1 MPRGAGSSKWFWD
14 IKIEKSGNVHD
25 IMANHANQS
34 KRPPQA
40 EILFFGAWKTYFQ
53 AIFSCFCVSK
63 SQNFRRR
70 AAKFVSKPLIIF
82 YMWNVEFYKTSNVEF
97 YISGV
102 ENNKYAPGRP

>member
-1 MPRGAGSSKWFWD
+1 ML
-14 IKIEKSGNVHD
+14 I
-25 IMANHANQS
+25 NQS

-53 AIFSCFCVSK
+53 AIFQLFCVSK

-82 YMWNVEFYKTSNVEF
+82 YM
-97 YISGV
+97 
-102 ENNKYAPGRP
+102 

>member
-1 MPRGAGSSKWFWD
+1 
-14 IKIEKSGNVHD
+14 
-25 IMANHANQS
+25 MANHANQS

-53 AIFSCFCVSK
+53 AIFQLFCVSK

-82 YMWNVEFYKTSNVEF
+82 YMWNVEFYMWNVEFYKTSNVEF
-97 YISGV
+97 YTGDV
-102 ENNKYAPGRP
+102 ENNKYGIVARVWPK